1 MPRGAA
7 GSWAWVSWGQLWK
20 GAPPHTGRTLGG
32 RCRQVLMVVGR
43 DAKGESSGCP
53 WIRMLPR
60 SSITL
65 ALCSSVHP
73 GYHQQGCST
82 IFLFLFFSPDHEKKT
97 KTSWKCS
104 KPKVPGN
111 ACRPRAAPSHGPV
124 VQGQDPHP
132 APGRSRVLSIPT
144 SAGHA
149 RSRREIC
156 LWRQPWKGSE
166 FPFVILSIKSSVFLQ
181 IQSYKLFILIWY
193 ILEGEFNTIHTF
205 SFINLSVI
213 RVLAHGRK

>member
-1 MPRGAA
+1 MLRERALA
-7 GSWAWVSWGQLWK
+7 G
-20 GAPPHTGRTLGG
+20 R
-32 RCRQVLMVVGR
+32 
-43 DAKGESSGCP
+43 P

-111 ACRPRAAPSHGPV
+111 ACLGRAAPWDSRPRAAPSHGSV
-124 VQGQDPHP
+124 VQGQDPRP
-132 APGRSRVLSIPT
+132 APGRSRVLSILS

-149 RSRREIC
+149 RSRREIG